1 MLHIVADDL
10 VFATLELA
18 NELYGVDLPQ
28 SSVVLQVSMLLAT
41 AQVLA
46 LSLSLVV
53 MIAIIIVRQ
62 ILICHC
68 EICVSCHRT
77 SWLCNCAVQET
88 LFSSKITHVE
98 IGCLAV
104 SHMADTCSFGS
115 W

>member
-10 VFATLELA
+10 VFAALELA
-18 NELYGVDLPQ
+18 NELYGVGWPQ
-28 SSVVLQVSMLLAT
+28 SSVVLQVSMLLVT

-46 LSLSLVV
+46 VSLSL
-53 MIAIIIVRQ
+53 RQ
-62 ILICHC
+62 ILIRHG
-68 EICVSCHRT
+68 EIHVSSHRT